1 MVNEPVKKL
10 RKDTLMYFVSK
21 VIPGLMGLLST
32 LMFVR
37 LAGIGQYG
45 RYAVTFSFIMA
56 CAAGMSGWLSQGI
69 LRFESNYKEP
79 KQALDFK
86 RATLAG
92 SILSVS
98 LGGLFV
104 AIGSWILI
112 ERSLWIS
119 LLGVILAGV
128 IFEYTVLL
136 AKLQAQLR
144 SGSVAR
150 IEGVR
155 SVAAFA
161 IPAVAILASGA
172 RNYWILLLGVLGG
185 YLVGLV
191 GQRYLRSI
199 SSKLAGRANPVA
211 ISPAQRQL
219 LRQVWS
225 YGWPVG
231 IWFFCSQG
239 LSVSD
244 RYLLHLFRGYNDAGV
259 YASMYD
265 VVVRSFSLIFFPIT
279 LATTPL
285 IMAHWNR
292 GERGVAVSVIKTS
305 VKYQMIIFCAVFAVL
320 IFTAPWVSRLV
331 LGHGNLAGAPLILPL
346 AVVGFLW
353 QISLLF
359 HKPLEIM
366 CQTKRMLIGV
376 AVALAV
382 NVIGNYLL
390 IPAFGYVSVP
400 YVNIAAAAAYL
411 IMVAVL
417 TPITAFREQIAMGGI
432 PAPVD
437 PSTGEFSR
445 V

>member
-1 MVNEPVKKL
+1 MMNVPVKKL
-10 RKDTLMYFVSK
+10 QKDTLIYFISK

-32 LMFVR
+32 LTFVR
-37 LAGIGQYG
+37 LVGIDQYG
-45 RYAVTFSFIMA
+45 RYAVTFSFIRA
-56 CAAGMSGWLSQGI
+56 SAAGMSGWLSQGI
-69 LRFESNYKEP
+69 LRFDSNYKEAE
-79 KQALDFK
+79 QALDFK
-86 RATLAG
+86 QAIFAG
-92 SILSVS
+92 SVLSVG

-119 LLGVILAGV
+119 LLGVLLAGV

-136 AKLQAQLR
+136 SKLQAQLR

-161 IPAVAILASGA
+161 IPVVTILASGA
-172 RNYWILLLGVLGG
+172 RNFWILLLGVLGG

-191 GQRYLRSI
+191 GQRYLRSV
-199 SSKLAGRANPVA
+199 SSKLVGRAVRKA
-211 ISPAQRQL
+211 MAPAQRQL

-231 IWFFCSQG
+231 VWLFCSQG

-244 RYLLHLFRGYNDAGV
+244 RYLLQHFRGYSDAGV

-285 IMAHWNR
+285 IMAHWNS

-305 VKYQMIIFCAVFAVL
+305 LKYQMIIFCAVFLVL
-320 IFTAPWVSRLV
+320 IFAAPWVSRLV

-353 QISLLF
+353 QIALLF
-359 HKPLEIM
+359 HKPLELL

-382 NVIGNYLL
+382 NVVGNYLL

-400 YVNIAAAAAYL
+400 YVNIAAAMAYL
-411 IMVAVL
+411 ITVAAL
-417 TPITAFREQIAMGGI
+417 TPLTAFRKLIAMGGI
-432 PAPVD
+432 PMPVD